1 MCVIVAHK
9 FSRLIARAGYSTSS
23 TSTLFNTTEYMC
35 EALRTV
41 IGLSPPG
48 TRPDCFRHYELLT
61 AGDIVVTTEHP
72 NGTHS
77 AQTCARISTASCR

>member
-1 MCVIVAHK
+1 
-9 FSRLIARAGYSTSS
+9 
-23 TSTLFNTTEYMC
+23 MC
-35 EALRTV
+35 ESLRTV

-61 AGDIVVTTEHP
+61 AGDIVVMIEHP

-77 AQTCARISTASCR
+77 LHTILADLPVAYVSEARAGAASAARGSSRKCAVSRPGRDSRTRS